1 MIGYLPKQLN
11 INGIDR
17 AIWSDFRTALLIFQ
31 ACADPE
37 LDDQEKASCIIECL
51 YQDPEGIPLEDYQ
64 EANDKAAWYLE
75 GGDNISNK
83 ESSKKLMDW
92 EQDEQLI
99 FSAVNKVAGRETRD
113 VEYLHWWTFLG
124 YMRETGE
131 CLFNTVVS
139 IREKKNKGKKLEKY
153 EQDFYRENKA
163 LIDIKTKLSAEE
175 QAEKEYFE
183 KLLSGKG

>member
-11 INGIDR
+11 INGVDR

-31 ACADPE
+31 TCADPDM
-37 LDDQEKASCIIECL
+37 DDQEKAMCIIDCL
-51 YQDPEGIPLEDYQ
+51 YQDLDCIPTEDYQ
-64 EANDKAAWYLE
+64 EANDKAVWFLE
-75 GGDNISNK
+75 GGDNVSNK

-99 FSAVNKVAGRETRD
+99 FSAVNKVAGHETRSVD
-113 VEYLHWWTFLG
+113 YLHWWTFLG

-131 CLFNTVVS
+131 CLFNTVLS
-139 IREKKNKGKKLEKY
+139 IREKRNKGKRLEKY

-163 LIDIKTKLSAEE
+163 LIDIKVKLSPEE
-175 QAEKEYFE
+175 QAEIDYWN
-183 KLLSGKG
+183 KLLG